1 MKKFTPILLALAS
14 IAVLS
19 FKQSN
24 SSGKSDD
31 VLSKNDI
38 EILEIIQMVEMEGK
52 RAYLLGK
59 QLDISSV
66 MTKLQLEFFAN
77 AARIKEL
84 LEKNMGLNSSSSEF
98 WTQPYFC
105 EAYSTR
111 SILTVPAAY

>member
-38 EILEIIQMVEMEGK
+38 EILEIIQNK
-52 RAYLLGK
+52 R
-59 QLDISSV
+59 
-66 MTKLQLEFFAN
+66 KL
-77 AARIKEL
+77 R
-84 LEKNMGLNSSSSEF
+84 NSSENK
-98 WTQPYFC
+98 TNVVLQDH
-105 EAYSTR
+105 EA
-111 SILTVPAAY
+111 LLFLNK

>member
-1 MKKFTPILLALAS
+1 MK
-14 IAVLS
+14 
-19 FKQSN
+19 N
-24 SSGKSDD
+24 SK
-31 VLSKNDI
+31 

-84 LEKNMGLNSSSSEF
+84 LEKNMGEKPLDYESLPEQGIGLDGNLDSEEREEEKII
-98 WTQPYFC
+98 TL
-105 EAYSTR
+105 E
-111 SILTVPAAY
+111 

>member
-38 EILEIIQMVEMEGK
+38 EILEIIQNK
-52 RAYLLGK
+52 R
-59 QLDISSV
+59 
-66 MTKLQLEFFAN
+66 KL
-77 AARIKEL
+77 R
-84 LEKNMGLNSSSSEF
+84 NSSENK
-98 WTQPYFC
+98 TNVVLQDL
-105 EAYSTR
+105 EA
-111 SILTVPAAY
+111 LLFLNK

>member
-38 EILEIIQMVEMEGK
+38 EILEIIQNK
-52 RAYLLGK
+52 R
-59 QLDISSV
+59 
-66 MTKLQLEFFAN
+66 KL
-77 AARIKEL
+77 R
-84 LEKNMGLNSSSSEF
+84 NSSENK
-98 WTQPYFC
+98 TTVVLHNEE
-105 EAYSTR
+105 EALR
-111 SILTVPAAY
+111 FLNK

>member
-38 EILEIIQMVEMEGK
+38 EILEIIQNK
-52 RAYLLGK
+52 R
-59 QLDISSV
+59 
-66 MTKLQLEFFAN
+66 KL
-77 AARIKEL
+77 R
-84 LEKNMGLNSSSSEF
+84 NSSENK
-98 WTQPYFC
+98 TNVVLQDR
-105 EAYSTR
+105 EA
-111 SILTVPAAY
+111 LLFLNK